1 MAYPTA
7 DDAPAANFAWVFT
20 CGAPTFST
28 RTGALFIFLE
38 WTTMPD
44 LSSGQAAAA
53 EAAQDAKLAVCV
65 YCGSS
70 NAAAPA
76 FLEAAFEIGGDF
88 AKAGLKLVYGGGG
101 VGLMGA
107 TARGAHAAGGQVLGI
122 IPEFLRGREQPF
134 DDVETVIV
142 TSMHER
148 KMMMFE
154 RSDAFVV
161 LPGGIGTLEEI
172 IELLSWRR
180 LDLHRKPIVFH
191 NPDGFWDPLFALL
204 RHTIDQG
211 LTPPSL
217 ADCWRVTEKASDIT
231 PALLA
236 WLAETGQEN
245 ASSNVRLLT

>member
-1 MAYPTA
+1 
-7 DDAPAANFAWVFT
+7 
-20 CGAPTFST
+20 
-28 RTGALFIFLE
+28 
-38 WTTMPD
+38 MPD
-44 LSSGQAAAA
+44 LSSRLGS
-53 EAAQDAKLAVCV
+53 VCV

-70 NAAAPA
+70 NTADPAYLDAAHQ
-76 FLEAAFEIGGDF
+76 IGGDF
-88 AKAGLKLVYGGGG
+88 ARSGLKLVYGGGG

-107 TARGAHAAGGQVLGI
+107 AARGAHEAGGAVLGI
-122 IPEFLRGREQPF
+122 IPEFLRGREKPF

-148 KMMMFE
+148 KMLMFE

-204 RHTIDQG
+204 KHTIDKG
-211 LTPPSL
+211 LTPPALST
-217 ADCWRVTEKASDIT
+217 AWVSVEAAEDVT

-236 WLAETGQEN
+236 WGLDVDRDREID
-245 ASSNVRLLT
+245 VRRLT

>member
-1 MAYPTA
+1 M
-7 DDAPAANFAWVFT
+7 
-20 CGAPTFST
+20 
-28 RTGALFIFLE
+28 R
-38 WTTMPD
+38 D
-44 LSSGQAAAA
+44 LSSRQTGAGAN
-53 EAAQDAKLAVCV
+53 LLTSVCV

-70 NAAAPA
+70 NAADPA
-76 FLEAAFEIGGDF
+76 FLDAAFEIGGDF

-107 TARGAHAAGGQVLGI
+107 TARGAHEAGGAVLGV
-122 IPEFLRGREQPF
+122 IPDFLRSREQPF

-148 KMMMFE
+148 KMLMFE

-191 NPDGFWDPLFALL
+191 NPRGFWDPLFTLL
-204 RHTIDQG
+204 RHTIDEG
-211 LTPPSL
+211 LTPPAL
-217 ADCWRVTEKASDIT
+217 ADYWRSVEKAGDIT
-231 PALLA
+231 PTLLA
-236 WLAETGQEN
+236 WHAETGQGGD
-245 ASSNVRLLT
+245 SGTLRSLT